1 MGLTWQERKHHVLE
15 GVISLCWCQQQ
26 GPMCTHS
33 VLASSCERGN
43 ERMEEQ
49 TQFLIPSLRNAPLTP
64 SKMTDFLS
72 LGTAWTLTPELKATQ
87 GLTSVL
93 AASAYYQ
100 WPSLQWT
107 NDPSYHLQVDKKK
120 YLPTVLDRWPP
131 RKHTIQVGKK
141 AEFKF
146 SLHFTPTDCCLLLHG
161 HFNPPLMLC
170 WFLFNV
176 EYSMLSPWVMLRIK
190 EGRAVRIIL
199 HSSY

>member
-72 LGTAWTLTPELKATQ
+72 LGTA
-87 GLTSVL
+87 
-93 AASAYYQ
+93 
-100 WPSLQWT
+100 
-107 NDPSYHLQVDKKK
+107 
-120 YLPTVLDRWPP
+120 
-131 RKHTIQVGKK
+131 
-141 AEFKF
+141 
-146 SLHFTPTDCCLLLHG
+146 
-161 HFNPPLMLC
+161 
-170 WFLFNV
+170 
-176 EYSMLSPWVMLRIK
+176 
-190 EGRAVRIIL
+190 
-199 HSSY
+199 